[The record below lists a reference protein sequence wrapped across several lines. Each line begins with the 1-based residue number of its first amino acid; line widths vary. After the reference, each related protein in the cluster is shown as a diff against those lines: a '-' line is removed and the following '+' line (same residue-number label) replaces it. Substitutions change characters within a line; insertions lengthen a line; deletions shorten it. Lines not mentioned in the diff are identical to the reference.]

1 MKRILVVDDA
11 DFVRMLIRE
20 IIAQYDGDWTIV
32 SEARD
37 GYEAVKHARE
47 EQPDVILLDVSMPLM
62 DGMEA
67 LPRIRRVAPN
77 AVIVVLTGF
86 PARVGRDSALGVGA
100 DAYLEKDELVT
111 ELVPR
116 LQAILDR

>member
-1 MKRILVVDDA
+1 MTRILVVDDA
-11 DFVRMLIRE
+11 DFVRVLIRE
-20 IIAQYDGDWTIV
+20 IIAQHDDDWTIV

-37 GYEAVKHARE
+37 GYEAVKLARD
-47 EQPDVILLDVSMPLM
+47 EQPDVVLLDVSMPIM

-67 LPRIRRVAPN
+67 LPRIRRAAPN

-86 PARVGRDSALGVGA
+86 PARVGRESALGVGA

-111 ELVPR
+111 QLVPR
-116 LQAILDR
+116 LQAILGR